1 VDGAVKKRVEDVM
14 PIATGHEREE
24 LEAEL
29 EVLFSPPVFGKWER
43 EMGMAFPI
51 MLKNNKKMNCSVINF
66 FWFLILICMKWEV
79 ITCMKWEM
87 ELSALSLVFIVTFAN
102 AWFFF

>member
-51 MLKNNKKMNCSVINF
+51 MLEKQQEN
-66 FWFLILICMKWEV
+66 
-79 ITCMKWEM
+79 
-87 ELSALSLVFIVTFAN
+87 EL
-102 AWFFF
+102 